1 MAHLEVMD
9 FEEMLHLD
17 KGYTVATL
25 PLANGSWLLDKNLN
39 EMALG
44 DEGILIL
51 NVERKSGVIIG
62 TPSPTTRLSDGDRI
76 MVYGLAPDLAR
87 LRRRDAGEAGDNDHE
102 DARKRQR
109 LRMVEERAVDRIAD
123 SEEASDH
130 DQDPQ

>member
-1 MAHLEVMD
+1 
-9 FEEMLHLD
+9 LH
-17 KGYTVATL
+17 
-25 PLANGSWLLDKNLN
+25 KNLN

-62 TPSPTTRLSDGDRI
+62 TPSPTTRLSEGDRI

-87 LRRRDAGEAGDNDHE
+87 LRHREAGEVGDQDHL

-109 LRMVEERAVDRIAD
+109 LRRVEERAVDRIAD
-123 SEEASDH
+123 SEEASH
-130 DQDPQ
+130 YDQAPE